1 MLKKSNLI
9 LKYPYKGL
17 SLKKT
22 AYNKYFSYSF
32 YVFSLYKAREI
43 NRHFPC
49 NPGLSKHFFETK
61 TKLADAQTV
70 VFIPKKSRHFILNYK
85 DYYI

>member
-1 MLKKSNLI
+1 MNFV
-9 LKYPYKGL
+9 
-17 SLKKT
+17 
-22 AYNKYFSYSF
+22 NKCYSF
-32 YVFSLYKAREI
+32 IFVFFIFLKAREI

-70 VFIPKKSRHFILNYK
+70 VFIPKKSRHSILNYK
-85 DYYI
+85 DYCI